1 LRGRAFVSGA
11 LIWQSARTPRQSPAI
26 SSLAHGKGKGKRQST
41 VTAMTTQ
48 GEWLTYYKIAS
59 RFAHKAKAE
68 DTQDLLHDIIITL
81 ADVERNNGHKPF
93 TEAVM
98 YRIASRAK
106 DQYWRNYYK
115 LNNGLT
121 CGNCSSK
128 QRRKCKEEWLYGE
141 CPKAIKL
148 ESLNKPV
155 IDSEGN
161 TTEALG
167 K

>member
-1 LRGRAFVSGA
+1 
-11 LIWQSARTPRQSPAI
+11 
-26 SSLAHGKGKGKRQST
+26 
-41 VTAMTTQ
+41 M
-48 GEWLTYYKIAS
+48 
-59 RFAHKAKAE
+59 
-68 DTQDLLHDIIITL
+68 
-81 ADVERNNGHKPF
+81 ERNNGHKPF
-93 TEAVM
+93 TEDVM

-128 QRRKCKEEWLYGE
+128 QRLKCKEEWLYGE

-148 ESLNKPV
+148 ENLNKPV

-161 TTEALG
+161 TTELG
-167 K
+167 ELIADDKAVEARISLLKRKFGLRRSLLQGSPGVNIWVGQGIFAHNLSISFSTRADILVGVSL